1 MRREARPI
9 CSHRSGDGWCTPG
22 VAVYNFLDSL
32 EVRWTTIDP
41 VCFAEQGGKAGL
53 LYLWIGVVPRSLSF
67 EDAKA
72 VADGCKEILA
82 NAQFHDVEIAFRESI
97 FTQSAGPQLL
107 NYLPFSLLNST
118 DDIRSTF
125 TPSLGVQIAPRDT
138 PHYESTGALYL
149 RESYCAEERELNEEQ

>member
-1 MRREARPI
+1 MQPPI
-9 CSHRSGDGWCTPG
+9 RDGWCTPG

-138 PHYESTGALYL
+138 PHYEGTGALYL
-149 RESYCAEERELNEEQ
+149 RESYCAEEWELNEEQ